1 MSDRR
6 ELARQLFKSVKAEKI
21 RMMLPQTLKK
31 MDFGQLEK
39 WCANELSGMSKSRI
53 LCILNGKPMLE
64 SSDTSE
70 TDDSGPSLEI
80 ISDTEEWFT
89 DEDISKKDEG
99 SKTLK
104 GKIKKE
110 RIKQKGKSQIIK
122 KNDSKKVP
130 DNTYKNVQV
139 KKEDDTDK
147 NKEKEADSLLDLLE
161 LEMRARAIRALIR
174 KEEDIIPNT
183 SKSVTDNDISNKTA
197 ATAAEQDEI
206 KEKENCRRQLERII
220 SAQQN
225 SAEDEDVVLVVQPTP
240 TIELLSSDS
249 EGEPHSGVRVNKKLQ
264 NERVIENED
273 NINHIENRDLNN
285 VHNINSIEN
294 SKEDNIIKSSIEIH
308 QEISSTQKNDVL
320 KRIHSNNALHKDNQS
335 KSSSKRRKTK
345 KKSHI
350 KEQSKDITFEVN
362 AQSNVSQNVIDIKNN
377 DCSNVKLNE
386 KINEKEENNVK
397 HDNSS
402 SPNKQNSIETLEISS
417 KVVLDE
423 EKSIDLDEII
433 DLDNYCDDMDD
444 IESNENDKNNQI
456 VENKQSN
463 PQVAENSSQ
472 KSNAT
477 ETWASR
483 YYQTDDVQ
491 SVIKESKIQSEI
503 RKRLRERQ
511 RLSKLNT
518 SPKNPPSSPPTID
531 TTNNKVTEKHPMG
544 SVDEYLALKHTAATS
559 LTDSNCGSNTMKDK
573 ADINRSIEN
582 DLVYSKNQKI
592 DKESNLSDNIN
603 IDDTVITK
611 HEKIVNTINVN
622 PG

>member
-1 MSDRR
+1 
-6 ELARQLFKSVKAEKI
+6 
-21 RMMLPQTLKK
+21 
-31 MDFGQLEK
+31 
-39 WCANELSGMSKSRI
+39 
-53 LCILNGKPMLE
+53 
-64 SSDTSE
+64 
-70 TDDSGPSLEI
+70 
-80 ISDTEEWFT
+80 T

-147 NKEKEADSLLDLLE
+147 NKEKE
-161 LEMRARAIRALIR
+161 
-174 KEEDIIPNT
+174 
-183 SKSVTDNDISNKTA
+183 DNDISNKTA

-206 KEKENCRRQLERII
+206 KEKENCR
-220 SAQQN
+220 
-225 SAEDEDVVLVVQPTP
+225 
-240 TIELLSSDS
+240 
-249 EGEPHSGVRVNKKLQ
+249 SGVRVNKKLQ

-402 SPNKQNSIETLEISS
+402 SPNKQNSIET
-417 KVVLDE
+417 
-423 EKSIDLDEII
+423 
-433 DLDNYCDDMDD
+433 
-444 IESNENDKNNQI
+444 
-456 VENKQSN
+456 
-463 PQVAENSSQ
+463 
-472 KSNAT
+472 
-477 ETWASR
+477 
-483 YYQTDDVQ
+483 
-491 SVIKESKIQSEI
+491 
-503 RKRLRERQ
+503 
-511 RLSKLNT
+511 
-518 SPKNPPSSPPTID
+518 
-531 TTNNKVTEKHPMG
+531 
-544 SVDEYLALKHTAATS
+544 
-559 LTDSNCGSNTMKDK
+559 NCGSNTMKDK

-611 HEKIVNTINVN
+611 HEKI
-622 PG
+622 

>member
-1 MSDRR
+1 
-6 ELARQLFKSVKAEKI
+6 
-21 RMMLPQTLKK
+21 
-31 MDFGQLEK
+31 
-39 WCANELSGMSKSRI
+39 
-53 LCILNGKPMLE
+53 
-64 SSDTSE
+64 
-70 TDDSGPSLEI
+70 
-80 ISDTEEWFT
+80 
-89 DEDISKKDEG
+89 
-99 SKTLK
+99 
-104 GKIKKE
+104 
-110 RIKQKGKSQIIK
+110 
-122 KNDSKKVP
+122 
-130 DNTYKNVQV
+130 
-139 KKEDDTDK
+139 
-147 NKEKEADSLLDLLE
+147 
-161 LEMRARAIRALIR
+161 MRARAIRALIR

-197 ATAAEQDEI
+197 ATKAEQDEI

-308 QEISSTQKNDVL
+308 QEINSTQKNEVL

-362 AQSNVSQNVIDIKNN
+362 AQTNVSQNVIDIKNN
-377 DCSNVKLNE
+377 DCSNLKLNE
-386 KINEKEENNVK
+386 KINEKEENNIK
-397 HDNSS
+397 HDNS

-444 IESNENDKNNQI
+444 IENNENDKNNQI

-463 PQVAENSSQ
+463 PQMVENSSQ

-518 SPKNPPSSPPTID
+518 SPKNPPSSPPTIEA
-531 TTNNKVTEKHPMG
+531 TNNKVTEKHPMG

-559 LTDSNCGSNTMKDK
+559 LTDSNCDSNTMKDK

-592 DKESNLSDNIN
+592 DKESNLNDKIN